1 MSVTTQILD
10 NNVLLITEPVEG
22 VKTASIGFWFRT
34 GSRFESAETRGV
46 THFVEHMLFKGTKTR
61 SPFDIAVS
69 FDRIGGYINAFT
81 ERENMCVHCVV
92 PSAHV
97 ETALEVMCDMTQN
110 SVFASEEL
118 ERERDVIISEIISSQ
133 DDPEEA
139 ALDAASEAI
148 WPGHPVSASIAGS
161 VEDVQKLTR
170 DSLLN
175 WYEKYVVSG
184 SLVVCV
190 SGCVNEKS
198 IAQNLSK
205 LPSRIIPDYE
215 LPKDKVISDIWRSG
229 KMFTKAPF
237 RQMQFFLQL
246 PLKIYKTDK
255 IIEEADY
262 YALLILNA
270 IIGDTM
276 SSRLFQAL
284 REKGGFCYNVYSFLT
299 YYSDTACWCAYASA
313 SKKDSVR
320 VANSLVL
327 ELKKLKE
334 FGFTQEELSAAC
346 EHLCGEEIIAS
357 EEMEYIMKRLFRNY
371 SFGFAQRS
379 PEETVDYLRNITKDK
394 IEKIM
399 DSLLDF
405 SQANL
410 LVYGT
415 KPSLFIQNKI
425 KAISL

>member
-237 RQMQFFLQL
+237 IQMQFFLQL

-255 IIEEADY
+255 IIEEK
-262 YALLILNA
+262 LN
-270 IIGDTM
+270 INDNT
-276 SSRLFQAL
+276 
-284 REKGGFCYNVYSFLT
+284 
-299 YYSDTACWCAYASA
+299 
-313 SKKDSVR
+313 
-320 VANSLVL
+320 
-327 ELKKLKE
+327 
-334 FGFTQEELSAAC
+334 
-346 EHLCGEEIIAS
+346 H
-357 EEMEYIMKRLFRNY
+357 
-371 SFGFAQRS
+371 
-379 PEETVDYLRNITKDK
+379 
-394 IEKIM
+394 
-399 DSLLDF
+399 
-405 SQANL
+405 
-410 LVYGT
+410 
-415 KPSLFIQNKI
+415 NKI
-425 KAISL
+425 KMKGIE

>member
-1 MSVTTQILD
+1 M
-10 NNVLLITEPVEG
+10 
-22 VKTASIGFWFRT
+22 
-34 GSRFESAETRGV
+34 
-46 THFVEHMLFKGTKTR
+46 
-61 SPFDIAVS
+61 
-69 FDRIGGYINAFT
+69 
-81 ERENMCVHCVV
+81 
-92 PSAHV
+92 
-97 ETALEVMCDMTQN
+97 
-110 SVFASEEL
+110 
-118 ERERDVIISEIISSQ
+118 
-133 DDPEEA
+133 
-139 ALDAASEAI
+139 
-148 WPGHPVSASIAGS
+148 
-161 VEDVQKLTR
+161 
-170 DSLLN
+170 
-175 WYEKYVVSG
+175 
-184 SLVVCV
+184 
-190 SGCVNEKS
+190 
-198 IAQNLSK
+198 
-205 LPSRIIPDYE
+205 
-215 LPKDKVISDIWRSG
+215 
-229 KMFTKAPF
+229 
-237 RQMQFFLQL
+237 
-246 PLKIYKTDK
+246 
-255 IIEEADY
+255 
-262 YALLILNA
+262 NA

-357 EEMEYIMKRLFRNY
+357 EEMEYRMKRLFRNY

-379 PEETVDYLRNITKDK
+379 PEETVDYLRNITKGK